1 MLKVVALQV
10 FAALISVIL
19 AAFFAG
25 WRGAASAG
33 LGALTCVLPSL
44 LFALW
49 LMRSAKRHGAAQT
62 SAFFVGEAG
71 KVLVSIGILVLV
83 VTLYP
88 GVHWG
93 TLVMGLILTLQ
104 ANFFAFLVKL

>member
-1 MLKVVALQV
+1 MFKVVALQAL
-10 FAALISVIL
+10 AALISVLLGAIFVGL
-19 AAFFAG
+19 
-25 WRGAASAG
+25 RGATSAG
-33 LGALTCVLPSL
+33 LGALVCVLPSL

-49 LMRSAKRHGAAQT
+49 LTRSAKRHGSAQA
-62 SAFFVGEAG
+62 SAFFIGEAG
-71 KVLVSIGILVLV
+71 KVLVSIGILALV
-83 VTLYP
+83 ITLYP